1 LLFRKILNN
10 FAKIIKI
17 IKFNEMKY
25 DKRNP
30 KKLRF
35 GIRLNGLEK
44 IRLHQLALKA
54 DMSDSEL
61 IRSYIRENYAN
72 YGRK

>member
-1 LLFRKILNN
+1 
-10 FAKIIKI
+10 
-17 IKFNEMKY
+17 MKY